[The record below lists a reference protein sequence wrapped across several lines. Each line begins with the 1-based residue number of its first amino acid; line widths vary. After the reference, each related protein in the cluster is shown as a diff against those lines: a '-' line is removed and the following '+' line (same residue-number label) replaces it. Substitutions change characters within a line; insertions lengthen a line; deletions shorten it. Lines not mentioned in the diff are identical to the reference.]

1 MPRPLAALPRL
12 AATFFTS
19 IYLYNRVLVIAAG
32 RGRATERQGRTM
44 DTTRLRDAYGALLDT
59 AITVL
64 GSDDTS
70 PAPPPGEWDA
80 TQILAHIASVDA
92 GVLATAYSVA
102 SGAHATFDNSASLDT
117 ATLERVT
124 ATTGNSAGL
133 RDRIRRQGDALCAL
147 GEMLSE
153 AELDTPV
160 PTLLSSAGVV
170 QLDQPIPL
178 RALIMGL
185 ADDHLPRHTMQLL
198 ALSPQGTLAPA
209 TP

>member
-1 MPRPLAALPRL
+1 
-12 AATFFTS
+12 
-19 IYLYNRVLVIAAG
+19 
-32 RGRATERQGRTM
+32 M
-44 DTTRLRDAYGALLDT
+44 DASQLRDAYGALLDA

-64 GSDDTS
+64 DSDDTS

-102 SGAHATFDNSASLDT
+102 SGTHATFDNSASLDA

-124 ATTGNSAGL
+124 ATTGDSAGL
-133 RDRIRRQGDALCAL
+133 RDRISRQGDALCTL

-178 RALIMGL
+178 KALIMGL
-185 ADDHLPRHTMQLL
+185 ADDHLPRHTTQLL
-198 ALSPQGTLAPA
+198 ALSPQGTLAA
-209 TP
+209 VTP